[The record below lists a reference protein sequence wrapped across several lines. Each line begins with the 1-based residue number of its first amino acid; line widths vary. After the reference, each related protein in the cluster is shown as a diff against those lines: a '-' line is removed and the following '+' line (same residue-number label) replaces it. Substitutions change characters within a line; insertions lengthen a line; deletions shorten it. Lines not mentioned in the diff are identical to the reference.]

1 MAMFK
6 LVGSVDLLEPAAPD
20 VEEGSEVEVKKKEM
34 SAACLKS
41 ACRNV
46 ATAILRSF
54 GMHLIRSG
62 TNTDDARKKLLSVV
76 NAFINAG
83 DLDRNDVSYFST
95 HFINH
100 ILATSVGS
108 DEIPYSICSDS
119 YADCYMVITGALDY
133 AESFSWNIS
142 KLEEAGLTEHEVKL
156 AEDYNKASRAYYEA
170 RGKFLDYFREANREA
185 AIDIVRKHTSL
196 LAQHD
201 PMWLTGVS
209 RCLGIA
215 TAPVAKVTQ
224 DDAKLV
230 RE

>member
-6 LVGSVDLLEPAAPD
+6 LVGSMDPVECDAPD
-20 VEEGSEVEVKKKEM
+20 VEEGAEVEPKKEM

-46 ATAILRSF
+46 ATAIIRSF

-62 TNTDDARKKLLSVV
+62 TDTDEGKKKLLSVV

-83 DLDRNDVSYFST
+83 DLSRDEVTYFTT
-95 HFINH
+95 HFIQN

-108 DEIPYSICSDS
+108 DEIPYASCSDS
-119 YADCYMVITGALDY
+119 YHDCYTIVTGALDY
-133 AESFSWNIS
+133 AESFSWGIS
-142 KLEEAGLTEHEVKL
+142 KLEEAGLAEHEVKL
-156 AEDYNKASRAYYEA
+156 ADDYNKASRAYYEA
-170 RGKFLDYFREANREA
+170 RAKFLDYFREANREA

-196 LAQHD
+196 FSQYD

-215 TAPVAKVTQ
+215 TAPVAKLTQ
-224 DDAKLV
+224 DDANLV